1 MRRTDRKRKT
11 NGGFTLVELICVIA
25 IMAILIA
32 VAVPSYQNMQNKS
45 AEQVAM
51 ANARSEYS
59 AGKAQQ
65 ALVDAQVLKPITIPS
80 ATPPP
85 GWARSTGKRTP
96 QHLTEN
102 RGRERS
108 ATNSVSAAKARG
120 QSSTP
125 LGGISCQRPVFMI
138 QWAIGRGRSRSGPE
152 P

>member
-59 AGKAQQ
+59 AG
-65 ALVDAQVLKPITIPS
+65 
-80 ATPPP
+80 
-85 GWARSTGKRTP
+85 R
-96 QHLTEN
+96 
-102 RGRERS
+102 
-108 ATNSVSAAKARG
+108 
-120 QSSTP
+120 
-125 LGGISCQRPVFMI
+125 
-138 QWAIGRGRSRSGPE
+138 RSRLWWTHRC
-152 P
+152 

>member
-65 ALVDAQVLKPITIPS
+65 ALVDAQVLKPDETESYDYDPISDT
-80 ATPPP
+80 ATWV
-85 GWARSTGKRTP
+85 GEINGKTY
-96 QHLTEN
+96 T
-102 RGRERS
+102 
-108 ATNSVSAAKARG
+108 ATFDGKSVEGTVSHK
-120 QSSTP
+120 
-125 LGGISCQRPVFMI
+125 
-138 QWAIGRGRSRSGPE
+138 
-152 P
+152 